1 MAAQKH
7 SEALQGP
14 LWQRTAAAARA
25 SQTPALANAL
35 VQSITR
41 MIEVQAQRKAAL
53 DARIP
58 PAVLFALMAYAV
70 GVAGILGY
78 VAAGAHG
85 HRSHISWVLFMLIA
99 LAFIIILDL
108 DRPGDGLIIVS
119 EANMND
125 MIRALPSY
133 TLPEPKR

>member
-1 MAAQKH
+1 
-7 SEALQGP
+7 
-14 LWQRTAAAARA
+14 
-25 SQTPALANAL
+25 
-35 VQSITR
+35 
-41 MIEVQAQRKAAL
+41 
-53 DARIP
+53 
-58 PAVLFALMAYAV
+58 
-70 GVAGILGY
+70 
-78 VAAGAHG
+78 
-85 HRSHISWVLFMLIA
+85 MLIA